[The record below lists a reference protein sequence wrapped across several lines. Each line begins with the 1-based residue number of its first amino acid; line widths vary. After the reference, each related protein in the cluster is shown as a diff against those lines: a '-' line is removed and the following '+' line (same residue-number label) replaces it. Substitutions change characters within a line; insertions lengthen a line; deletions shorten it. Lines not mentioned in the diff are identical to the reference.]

1 MNSALQITGNS
12 VLSGAAANFL
22 AVTNSAATQAGQFRA
37 IYASQFSN
45 ADQGSAG
52 ESVAPS
58 LELVSMGT
66 ISTQGEIPVSKNSK
80 KNFSDASDTRA
91 SAMTAGSPGVVALP
105 VGVPQL
111 VDPPQAAA
119 DDIDVPCAIGDLGSD
134 ASNDRFEETVAT
146 RGGRTDSSLS
156 TSSPAVAADKFPN
169 PASEGPG
176 TIRIEPPNLPPGNFE
191 AIRRAADTTAR
202 SKVDSDSHVEEASMP
217 ARCVDA
223 NTSVAMP
230 ASAVAAAVPQTSQ
243 QSDSCASSTTLPVEL
258 AATVSIPAASEQ
270 SSYSGSTTTSSPGV
284 SDGRTANAGAES
296 SWGQVSF
303 APVDDLASDAGDAES
318 DTSEVNDP
326 REAAVPRNADDITVP
341 SSEITAQRFPIPH
354 LSAAQLSPSELQSQ
368 PGDESSP
375 AGTKLV
381 PHAQQI
387 AASESQTLSSAGLS
401 LSERMAAT
409 PAAVAN
415 LSSSHSA
422 NPAAAPLKDPMAP
435 NTRLSKLSWRSDAGS
450 IPQPAWSPD
459 AASGSSHSVP
469 ASNPFDAKDSSPEKS
484 SSIQATQSSASQA
497 GPAKNAPV
505 RPDTDLGNSATCN
518 TPEMS
523 SAPTAVAPAVAN
535 PPIVTA
541 TAASTTVRPDGAI
554 ENPPVAIAVNPE
566 NGRGGSGAQIST
578 AAPNDAPA
586 LHTSPVQMA
595 QMVTKAAQSEMRVEL
610 NTSAFGSVEV
620 RTTVRANDVGILI
633 GSEKGDLRS
642 LLANELPGIST
653 NLQQQNLR
661 LNQVNFHQGFAS
673 ANNTS
678 SGGGESRSRF
688 FSPRTSG
695 AAPMV
700 AAEMN
705 AAECGEPAETYM
717 PSSISGNL
725 SVLA

>member
-1 MNSALQITGNS
+1 
-12 VLSGAAANFL
+12 
-22 AVTNSAATQAGQFRA
+22 
-37 IYASQFSN
+37 
-45 ADQGSAG
+45 
-52 ESVAPS
+52 
-58 LELVSMGT
+58 MGT

-119 DDIDVPCAIGDLGSD
+119 DDIDVPSAIGDLGSD